1 MEVTSFL
8 WHIVIANLT
17 IFLIISI
24 FIYKNIKENVF
35 KYYAFFK
42 FFLLL
47 YLILK
52 SGAIIKFSL
61 PEFGHLRPLNWG
73 IQVVYNIYL
82 SYFGISFLKLDVYFP
97 KITHNV
103 HNILRNVLIGS
114 SVFCFFTIVF
124 KLTNAY
130 FYFFTFIYLPFHL
143 LISFYLLY
151 LASKTELKERIY
163 YFIGTLS
170 YIIFASA
177 AFILTVTNNINV
189 GPFTAISFF
198 YIGILIEEYSFG
210 YGLSEKIKKIYYDKI
225 ITERKL
231 TLAQKE
237 INQHLQNEVDKIKV
251 EKQIK
256 DLKFVVMNSK
266 MNSHFIFNALNSIKH
281 YIIKNDRNNAIDYL
295 GKFSEFIRNIL
306 EIDPTKMISLEKEL
320 NNAKLYVSLENMRF
334 NDDIKFS
341 ITIANTVDS
350 DNIKIPPFVLQPFI
364 ENAIWHGV
372 ASKINKT
379 IQLSIKLEKNSLLI
393 SITDN
398 GIGRKKANHITKKR
412 KTYKKSMGINITKNI
427 LKNFYNNRFS
437 LCFIDLYNNEKPSG
451 TKVILEIPK

>member
-1 MEVTSFL
+1 MGVTSFL

-17 IFLIISI
+17 IFFIISI
-24 FIYKNIKENVF
+24 FIYKNIKDDVF
-35 KYYAFFK
+35 KYYAIFK
-42 FFLLL
+42 FFLLF

-52 SGAIIKFSL
+52 SGAVITPKYNYFS
-61 PEFGHLRPLNWG
+61 PLNWG
-73 IQVVYNIYL
+73 VQVVYNIYL
-82 SYFGISFLKLDVYFP
+82 SYFGISFLKLQNYFP
-97 KITHNV
+97 KPIKHIKSIFKFT
-103 HNILRNVLIGS
+103 LIIS
-114 SVFCFFTIVF
+114 SVLCCLAIIFNQSNT
-124 KLTNAY
+124 Y
-130 FYFFTFIYLPFHL
+130 FYFFTFLYLPFHL
-143 LISFYLLY
+143 LVSFYLFY
-151 LASKTELKERIY
+151 LANKTQKRERIY

-170 YIIFASA
+170 YIIFATI
-177 AFILTVTNNINV
+177 AFILTITKNIRV
-189 GPFTAISFF
+189 GTFTAVSFF

-237 INQHLQNEVDKIKV
+237 INKHLQNEVDKIKV

-281 YIIKNDRNNAIDYL
+281 YIIKNDRNNAVNYL

-306 EIDPTKMISLEKEL
+306 EVDPTKMISLEKEL
-320 NNAKLYVSLENMRF
+320 DNTKLYVSLENMRF
-334 NDDIKFS
+334 SNDIMFN
-341 ITIANTVDS
+341 ITIANTVDLNS
-350 DNIKIPPFVLQPFI
+350 IKIPPFILQPFI

-379 IQLSIKLEKNSLLI
+379 IQLSIELEKNSLLI
-393 SITDN
+393 SIVDN

-427 LKNFYNNRFS
+427 LKNFYGNNFCLS
-437 LCFIDLYNNEKPSG
+437 FIDLYENKTPLG
-451 TKVILEIPK
+451 TKVLLEIPK